1 VHRSIQFPEASWRS
15 MSVTTLVL
23 IVLLLA
29 AVGVLPAWSY
39 SARWGYAP
47 SGILAV
53 LILVLLLLFLMGRI

>member
-1 VHRSIQFPEASWRS
+1 

-53 LILVLLLLFLMGRI
+53 LILVLITKFLLGAYK